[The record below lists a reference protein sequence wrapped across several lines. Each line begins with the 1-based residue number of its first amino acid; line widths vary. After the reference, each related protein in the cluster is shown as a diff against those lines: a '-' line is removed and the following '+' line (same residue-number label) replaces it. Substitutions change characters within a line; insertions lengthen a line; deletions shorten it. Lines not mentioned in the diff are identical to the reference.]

1 VQVWIAF
8 IRHQDLT
15 IVTLIRQGEA
25 LPSRYYFHLTDGQ
38 DAIRDEDGI
47 EVANLAA
54 ALIYATEAIEE
65 LRREM
70 SSSSEEWEGWR
81 LEIVDSLGQLA
92 QSLPLEV
99 PVQNRRMLH

>member
-8 IRHQDLT
+8 SLHFDLT
-15 IVTLIRQGEA
+15 IVTLIRPGEA
-25 LPSRYYFHLTDGQ
+25 LPSRYYFNLTDGQ

-47 EVANLAA
+47 EVADLDA
-54 ALIYATEAIEE
+54 ALIHAAEAIEE

-70 SSSSEEWEGWR
+70 SSGSDEWEGWR
-81 LEIVDSLGQLA
+81 LEIVDSLGRLA

-99 PVQNRRMLH
+99 QVQKRRMLH